1 MEDWVNVRRRRK
13 FQFISNRPNL
23 LKKFIWPIELWSHI
37 LMPFEFQGGFL
48 VRLQTKKKHIIDL
61 KGALRM
67 VLIGLLL
74 HAISFHVKILL
85 QNVKN
90 LITVAQNH
98 VNCINW

>member
-1 MEDWVNVRRRRK
+1 
-13 FQFISNRPNL
+13 
-23 LKKFIWPIELWSHI
+23 
-37 LMPFEFQGGFL
+37 MPFEFQGGLL
-48 VRLQTKKKHIIDL
+48 VRLQMKKNHIIDL

-74 HAISFHVKILL
+74 HAISSHVNILL

-98 VNCINW
+98 VNYLNW